1 MYTTRTKPW
10 VRAPPHRE
18 LKIAAP
24 VQLWQNLAINT
35 LKYGLSYVEGLPN
48 VAKVMQTRAYQDFAT
63 VVRVAEC
70 DSMEKLYCM
79 DVVPH
84 LTQWKLEHVQA
95 VETRVPGAPATMTAE
110 VQEPPSKRQ
119 RVEAT
124 AAQTQKQAKIDAMKL
139 QNRQDELDLKLDLQL
154 QAEEQKAHE
163 LAQMKDALIRQK

>member
-1 MYTTRTKPW
+1 MTKLDKNSTHIVFHNHIHKLTSYMAGHKSFDEYPDKK
-10 VRAPPHRE
+10 
-18 LKIAAP
+18 LKC
-24 VQLWQNLAINT
+24 
-35 LKYGLSYVEGLPN
+35 E
-48 VAKVMQTRAYQDFAT
+48 
-63 VVRVAEC
+63 
-70 DSMEKLYCM
+70 M